1 MGEPILFF
9 YKNRIWIF
17 YFKYNRKVGF
27 FYENCIRLCLNLKDE
42 VAKYL
47 KSQNIEFKDFG
58 TYTEESCDYADISLP
73 VAEAVVAKEF
83 DFGILI
89 CGTGIGI
96 GIAAN
101 KVPGI
106 RAALCSDTFSA
117 HATRE
122 HNDANILT
130 MGERIVGKGLAIDI
144 VKAFLGA
151 EFEGDR
157 HIKRINKIT
166 EIEKKYSK

>member
-1 MGEPILFF
+1 MKIALGADHG
-9 YKNRIWIF
+9 
-17 YFKYNRKVGF
+17 GF
-27 FYENCIRLCLNLKDE
+27 ELKE
-42 VAKYL
+42 EIKKHL
-47 KSQNIEFKDFG
+47 EEKGFEIKDFG
-58 TYTEESCDYADISLP
+58 TYSTNSCDYPDYALP
-73 VAEAVVAKEF
+73 VAEAVAKKEF

-117 HATRE
+117 HATRQ

-130 MGERIVGKGLAIDI
+130 MGARVVGPGLALDI
-144 VKAFLGA
+144 VDTFLSA
-151 EFEGDR
+151 KFEGDR
-157 HIKRINKIT
+157 HIKRIAKIEAIEEKYNK
-166 EIEKKYSK
+166 

>member
-1 MGEPILFF
+1 MKIAIGCDHGGLDL
-9 YKNRIWIF
+9 KNEIITF
-17 YFKYNRKVGF
+17 
-27 FYENCIRLCLNLKDE
+27 LNSEGHE
-42 VAKYL
+42 V
-47 KSQNIEFKDFG
+47 KDFG
-58 TYTEESCDYADISLP
+58 TYTTDSCDYADYSIV
-73 VAEAVVAKEF
+73 VAEAVAKKNY

-96 GIAAN
+96 SIAAN

-122 HNDANILT
+122 HNDANILAL
-130 MGERIVGKGLAIDI
+130 GQRVVGPGLAIDI
-144 VKAFLGA
+144 VKTFLSA

-157 HIKRINKIT
+157 HLKRIQKIAD
-166 EIEKKYSK
+166 IEKKYNK